1 MATIYPAQAN
11 SPQTL
16 LSAQLSADAVT
27 VPVQSAA
34 VLPEAPNLAV
44 IGTGEDC
51 ETILYTGKSGNNLTG
66 VTRGF
71 EGTAKAWPAQTVIAR
86 NFTAWDF
93 NNMAAVKADKEET
106 ETALA
111 TKVDTVDALPVYTMA
126 RSSDPTDCWQPTPGI
141 AVPDTGPYTG
151 MAIRA
156 VWEEEWD
163 ASVPI
168 WCFGSIYGMQA
179 SGHHPAG
186 TYILTFTSSY
196 DWTIQSLDMAYTDER
211 AEQAADEAAEAHAAQ
226 VRRTYQPAWK
236 RTATGCPVS
245 VADAAEGA
253 DLSGL
258 VLKGRTM
265 VSGTPSPDAPVTI
278 TGVKPQTVA
287 VTGKN
292 LIPPRAASETIN
304 GVTCTVNADGSLTLN
319 GTATGNCFFHCPDME
334 IVSGIYTLSSGVKLP
349 AGITLILRKKD
360 INKQIMYVYAGSS
373 SKTKLTGY
381 SGKAFVYV
389 AVSSGTTVTNLTLYP
404 QLEVGSEAT
413 AYEPYQGETITSDEV
428 ELYGDAHTVGK
439 NLIPTMDEPLSAN
452 GITCT
457 VNVDGSIALNGTA
470 TANAYFYF
478 PDIMIMSSGTYTLS
492 TSANLA
498 GGTSFVLR
506 TRSNNVWLINIQ
518 AGSKSK
524 SEAISY
530 SGAAQAYI
538 TVASGTTLS
547 DLTIYPQLE
556 AGSEATAY
564 EPYQGMTTAL
574 EDGDS
579 LDLATGEVV
588 RRWKR
593 LELDGTEK
601 WTIQS
606 VNEYG
611 ITNFNTVLSDG
622 GDFAKGCICTH
633 YVTQYTVIANTHDR
647 GIFISN
653 THSLFIRETAYTTV
667 EEFKTWLAAQ
677 KEAGTP
683 VTVLY
688 KLEEPEVVS
697 GGAHSLAQPEGEM
710 AISALGT
717 RGETAEAVDTE
728 ALYTYR
734 PNWDDVLSRLAEL
747 EVQQAETQ
755 ARYGVK
761 FGGSANT
768 GATVARLYNAVGLV
782 AGVGTDTATAI
793 NDFDGLYPWSARRRC
808 CGYWDDNG
816 NFVVNAYKGEP
827 GYIEDGTNGE
837 VWVEHSL
844 FFYKHE
850 YSDDGA
856 EEIVIS
862 ATQLAGFLP
871 APIFLKPDGTVF
883 QKAYTAAF
891 PLAIVEGKATSRAGV
906 FSDTCSLNAAMEK
919 ARTLGT
925 DYTVGTTAEW
935 YTECLYMWVEFATR
949 NMQSVMNGAS
959 SLSYVAS
966 DTATVAETA
975 VNRIIVASTVA
986 AKYVVGQ
993 TILIG
998 TSLGSSNI
1006 ANNRIVTAIED
1017 YDAENKAIVFDG
1029 EPVNIAVGNIVCTA
1043 AWINGSCN
1051 DVLSSSGS
1059 PVSNTSG
1066 KYNCVYRGKETPY
1079 GNAYE
1084 WISDIL
1090 FSRQGAGTTESP
1102 YTYDVHFLPNPTEYS
1117 GGTITEDYIKLNFN
1131 IPNAAGYAKK
1141 LGYDSRFPWLRIPC
1155 EVGAGST
1162 TYYSDYYYSP
1172 QYAVCAARVG
1182 GSWGSGPNS
1191 GPCYWYCDN
1200 APFHSYALC
1209 RARLSYHRT

>member
-111 TKVDTVDALPVYTMA
+111 TKVDTVDALPVYAMA

-168 WCFGSIYGMQA
+168 WCFGGIYSMQA

-196 DWTIQSLDMAYTDER
+196 DWTVQPLDMAYTDER
-211 AEQAADEAAEAHAAQ
+211 AKRAADEAAEAHAAQ

-292 LIPPRAASETIN
+292 LLAPQGVAQQVSSHGITMTNN
-304 GVTCTVNADGSLTLN
+304 GDGTYTFNGTADGSGSPWFSYPHIINLPDGWYTLN
-319 GTATGNCFFHCPDME
+319 PQGM
-334 IVSGIYTLSSGVKLP
+334 
-349 AGITLILRKKD
+349 
-360 INKQIMYVYAGSS
+360 
-373 SKTKLTGY
+373 
-381 SGKAFVYV
+381 KADN
-389 AVSSGTTVTNLTLYP
+389 GCMTTLYDAP
-404 QLEVGSEAT
+404 TYYTASGNRPLTFYLDNSKGPFGLGFQFAEDAVLENVTVKPMLTYGQESREF
-413 AYEPYQGETITSDEV
+413 EPYHGETITPDEV
-428 ELYGDAHTVGK
+428 ELYGDAHAVGK
-439 NLIPTMDEPLSAN
+439 NLIPTFRGTASAN
-452 GITCT
+452 GVTAKLNT
-457 VNVDGSIALNGTA
+457 DGSIKLNGTA

-478 PDIMIMSSGTYTLS
+478 PDIMIRAAGTYTLS

-498 GGTSFVLR
+498 GGTSYVLR

-524 SEAISY
+524 SGAISY

-538 TVASGTTLS
+538 AVASGTTLS
-547 DLTIYPQLE
+547 NLTIYPQLE
-556 AGSEATAY
+556 LGSKATAY

-593 LELDGTEK
+593 LELDGTEA
-601 WTIQS
+601 WTAHSSGEEWYYALTLSDIAADCEGGATIQFAS
-606 VNEYG
+606 SHFVPRYTSNMDRIYIAGYG
-611 ITNFNTVLSDG
+611 NALTIFYSGVSD
-622 GDFAKGCICTH
+622 H
-633 YVTQYTVIANTHDR
+633 
-647 GIFISN
+647 
-653 THSLFIRETAYTTV
+653 TAAS
-667 EEFKTWLAAQ
+667 FKIWLAAQ

-688 KLEEPEVVS
+688 RLKKPEVVS

-734 PNWDDVLSRLAEL
+734 PNWDDVLSRLAAL
-747 EVQQAETQ
+747 ENLISQ
-755 ARYGVK
+755 G
-761 FGGSANT
+761 
-768 GATVARLYNAVGLV
+768 
-782 AGVGTDTATAI
+782 
-793 NDFDGLYPWSARRRC
+793 
-808 CGYWDDNG
+808 
-816 NFVVNAYKGEP
+816 
-827 GYIEDGTNGE
+827 GE
-837 VWVEHSL
+837 VGSVELAAHNASENAHTNL
-844 FFYKHE
+844 VI
-850 YSDDGA
+850 DG
-856 EEIVIS
+856 
-862 ATQLAGFLP
+862 
-871 APIFLKPDGTVF
+871 
-883 QKAYTAAF
+883 
-891 PLAIVEGKATSRAGV
+891 
-906 FSDTCSLNAAMEK
+906 
-919 ARTLGT
+919 
-925 DYTVGTTAEW
+925 
-935 YTECLYMWVEFATR
+935 
-949 NMQSVMNGAS
+949 
-959 SLSYVAS
+959 
-966 DTATVAETA
+966 
-975 VNRIIVASTVA
+975 
-986 AKYVVGQ
+986 
-993 TILIG
+993 
-998 TSLGSSNI
+998 
-1006 ANNRIVTAIED
+1006 
-1017 YDAENKAIVFDG
+1017 
-1029 EPVNIAVGNIVCTA
+1029 
-1043 AWINGSCN
+1043 
-1051 DVLSSSGS
+1051 
-1059 PVSNTSG
+1059 NT
-1066 KYNCVYRGKETPY
+1066 
-1079 GNAYE
+1079 
-1084 WISDIL
+1084 
-1090 FSRQGAGTTESP
+1090 
-1102 YTYDVHFLPNPTEYS
+1102 H
-1117 GGTITEDYIKLNFN
+1117 
-1131 IPNAAGYAKK
+1131 
-1141 LGYDSRFPWLRIPC
+1141 
-1155 EVGAGST
+1155 
-1162 TYYSDYYYSP
+1162 
-1172 QYAVCAARVG
+1172 
-1182 GSWGSGPNS
+1182 
-1191 GPCYWYCDN
+1191 
-1200 APFHSYALC
+1200 
-1209 RARLSYHRT
+1209 